1 MAYYKI
7 CPECG
12 CALDPG
18 ERCDCEDKK
27 RVAHD
32 DANITGNKGKC
43 EYSDNLFYHRNNAL
57 VNLLEME
64 KKEQRASI
72 ANMSTEEL
80 RAALKEAILS
90 LPTDRQLQI
99 KPVLES
105 ITAKKQLA

>member
-32 DANITGNKGKC
+32 DANITGNKTDRNITDK
-43 EYSDNLFYHRNNAL
+43 LFYHSERGY
-57 VNLLEME
+57 VNS
-64 KKEQRASI
+64 R
-72 ANMSTEEL
+72 
-80 RAALKEAILS
+80 RCAI
-90 LPTDRQLQI
+90 
-99 KPVLES
+99 
-105 ITAKKQLA
+105 

>member
-32 DANITGNKGKC
+32 GANITGNKTTDR
-43 EYSDNLFYHRNNAL
+43 YAVDNSFYHRNPGV
-57 VNLLEME
+57 VNG
-64 KKEQRASI
+64 RC
-72 ANMSTEEL
+72 
-80 RAALKEAILS
+80 AI
-90 LPTDRQLQI
+90 
-99 KPVLES
+99 
-105 ITAKKQLA
+105 